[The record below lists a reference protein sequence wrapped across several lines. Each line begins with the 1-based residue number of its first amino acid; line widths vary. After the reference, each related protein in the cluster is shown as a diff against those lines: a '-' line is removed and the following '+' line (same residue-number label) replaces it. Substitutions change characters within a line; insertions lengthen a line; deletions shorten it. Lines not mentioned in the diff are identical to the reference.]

1 MTFENHIVWSDS
13 STNLPQI
20 KAIGSEW
27 SRVFKVQN
35 NNFRLNGIN
44 HIIARLISA
53 VAVETLIDF
62 TIESIFSNFSST
74 QDRFCFIL
82 RFDPLALRD

>member
-1 MTFENHIVWSDS
+1 MVSCFFK
-13 STNLPQI
+13 LPD
-20 KAIGSEW
+20 
-27 SRVFKVQN
+27 
-35 NNFRLNGIN
+35 NNFRLNEIN
-44 HIIARLISA
+44 QIFVRLISA

-62 TIESIFSNFSST
+62 TIESIFSNFCST